1 MRPRLFVVALAFAL
15 AAQASAQRSSP
26 AGRVPLGG
34 HRTLGTPRTFRNLT
48 LIPVYDAAARPTGS
62 YMTLDEGLK
71 TKQVQVRE
79 RGSGDVNTLLV
90 SNNGRKPLYVM
101 AGEVVL
107 GGQQDRCLA
116 RDTILPP
123 GKRDVP
129 VTVFCVE
136 HGRWQ
141 GEAAFAQSAPTVAA
155 ADIRASA
162 QEGAFTPPP
171 AASPQAA
178 AGRPAA
184 TTEYGS
190 VERAQSRVWAKVAE
204 KNEHFDAAPAGG
216 SYRGVLNATG
226 GEAGRSVAPYV
237 KALSGSLKPDPH
249 LVGVVAAVNG
259 KPVAAD
265 IFGDPVLF
273 RKLWPKLLRSYATD
287 AAESSGRPAAKPVTP
302 QQARTFL
309 MQAQSA
315 GSKAENRSAD
325 AHIIRRESK
334 DALAY
339 RIVPTRKSPTPAMSA
354 PALHENV
361 LAH

>member
-1 MRPRLFVVALAFAL
+1 MRPRFFVLALAFAL

-26 AGRVPLGG
+26 AGRVSLGG
-34 HRTLGTPRTFRNLT
+34 HRTLGTPRTFRNLS
-48 LIPVYDAAARPTGS
+48 LIPVYDAAARPNNA

-71 TKQVQVRE
+71 TGQVQVRE

-141 GEAAFAQSAPTVAA
+141 GQAAFDQSAPTLAA

-171 AASPQAA
+171 TASPQAA
-178 AGRPAA
+178 AGRA
-184 TTEYGS
+184 TTEYGN
-190 VERAQSRVWAKVAE
+190 VERAQSTVWAKVAK
-204 KNEHFDAAPAGG
+204 KNERFEAAPAGG
-216 SYRGVLNATG
+216 SYRGVLTATG
-226 GEAGRSVAPYV
+226 GEAGRSVAPYL
-237 KALSGSLKPDPH
+237 KALSGSLKSDPH

-287 AAESSGRPAAKPVTP
+287 AAESAGRPAAKSVTP
-302 QQARTFL
+302 RQARTFL
-309 MQAQSA
+309 LGALSA

-325 AHIIRRESK
+325 AHIVRRESK

-339 RIVPTRKSPTPAMSA
+339 RLIPNQKSPTPAINA